1 MQTTLSLIN
10 CTIYHFKEL
19 FDQSNLSLPICGSKE
34 SAENTYRVQTDY
46 FSKLVPDD
54 VPCSQISYKYEIDYQ
69 SQNSYYDLNSSENN
83 NYTFFDLLTF
93 YYKLETEE
101 KTETLLYDAV
111 NFLSAAGGNLGLFI
125 GFSCLSVMLTM
136 IDLISDY
143 IKKFIC

>member
-1 MQTTLSLIN
+1 MKYEEKLWVYKYIMQN
-10 CTIYHFKEL
+10 GFEAVYNYFQNKRKGFKDFIYLLNE
-19 FDQSNLSLPICGSKE
+19 
-34 SAENTYRVQTDY
+34 A
-46 FSKLVPDD
+46 
-54 VPCSQISYKYEIDYQ
+54 YKYEIDYQ
-69 SQNSYYDLNSSENN
+69 SQNSYYDLNSTENN
-83 NYTFFDLLTF
+83 SYTFFYLQTF

-111 NFLSAAGGNLGLFI
+111 NFLSAAGGNLGLFV